1 MDVAKQSNPYGET
14 FGHTPAEAYERHF
27 VSAIGL
33 PAALD
38 LIERA
43 DPQPGEKVL
52 DVACGTGVVARL
64 AAERVSPGGAVAGVD
79 VNAGMLDVA
88 RSVMPPEAA
97 IQWYEAPAESMPL
110 PDETF
115 DLVTCQLSLQFFPD
129 KPAALREMRRVLVP
143 GGRVAIG
150 LPGEISEIFGIMADS
165 LSKYI
170 DPSLRGFVY
179 QVFSLNDP
187 EELGRLVE
195 EAGFVNVESASERKT
210 LHLPPPEE
218 FLWQYI
224 YATPLAEPVLRAGQ
238 DQRNALAEDV
248 VQKWRRFVDNG
259 GMRYEQDIV
268 FATARKPS
276 AN

>member
-1 MDVAKQSNPYGET
+1 MEKEQQSIPYGEA
-14 FGHTPAEAYERHF
+14 FGRTPYEAYERHF

-33 PAALD
+33 PAAQD

-43 DPQPGEKVL
+43 NPQPGEKVL

-64 AAERVSPGGAVAGVD
+64 AADRVSPGGAVVGVD

-88 RSVMPPEAA
+88 RSVMSPEAP

-110 PDETF
+110 PDGTF
-115 DLVTCQLSLQFFPD
+115 DLVTCQLSLQFFAD

-143 GGRVAIG
+143 GGRLAIG
-150 LPGEISEIFGIMADS
+150 VPGEIPEIFEILADG
-165 LSKYI
+165 LSKHVG
-170 DPSLRGFVY
+170 PSLQGFVY

-187 EELGRLVE
+187 AELGRMVE
-195 EAGFVNVESASERKT
+195 EAGFVDVKSASERKT
-210 LHLPPPEE
+210 LRLPQPEE

-238 DQRNALAEDV
+238 DQRNALAQDV
-248 VQKWRRFVDNG
+248 IPKWRRFLENG

-268 FATARKPS
+268 VATARKQT

>member
-1 MDVAKQSNPYGET
+1 MDLSQQSSPYGET
-14 FGHTPAEAYERHF
+14 FGRTPAEAYERYF

-33 PAALD
+33 PAAQD
-38 LIERA
+38 LVKRVN
-43 DPQPGEKVL
+43 PQPGEKVL

-64 AAERVSPGGAVAGVD
+64 AADRVAPGGTVAGVD

-115 DLVTCQLSLQFFPD
+115 DLVTCQLSLQFFAD
-129 KPAALREMRRVLVP
+129 KPAALREMQRVLVP

-150 LPGEISEIFGIMADS
+150 VPGEISEIFEIMAEG
-165 LSKYI
+165 LSKHI
-170 DPSLRGFVY
+170 EPSLQGFVY

-187 EELGRLVE
+187 AELGKLVE
-195 EAGFVNVESASERKT
+195 EAGFVDVKSTSELKT
-210 LHLPPPEE
+210 LRLPRPEE

-224 YATPLAEPVLRAGQ
+224 YATPLAEPVLRADQEQRDALVQ
-238 DQRNALAEDV
+238 DIV
-248 VQKWRRFVDNG
+248 PKWRQFLENG
-259 GMRYEQDIV
+259 GMLYDQDIV
-268 FATARKPS
+268 FATARKHTDS
-276 AN
+276 